1 MISLNRKSLYIVI
14 LIFLFLIIGLFFI
27 FKDEKKKSS
36 DKLKATII
44 NYSDAKLT
52 VQDNENIIYTFKMDE
67 LEAKVGDSIAIKYAG
82 VLDKNNEFQNVEVMN
97 YEILA
102 TSESEDGIPSGWLDE
117 GIFSDYYKLAY
128 EKLKKMDLD
137 EKIGQLF
144 LVRLPDT
151 NVITD
156 LKKYKFGGYVLY
168 EKDFRN
174 KNETEVK
181 KMIKEL
187 QDNSDIPLLIAVDE
201 EGGKVVRVSSNSQLV
216 SSKFKSPSELY
227 ALGGFS
233 QIRED
238 TINKSKILNNL
249 GININLAP
257 VVDVS
262 TNPSNYMYGRT
273 LGENTELTSTY
284 AKTVISASKGYGVS
298 YTLKHFPGYG
308 NNADTHT
315 GSVVDSRTYEDI
327 KQNDL
332 PPFEAGIKEGAEAV
346 LVSHNTVSSI
356 DSSNPASLSPSVHN
370 LLRSNLNFSGV
381 IITDDLAMGA
391 TSSIDN
397 VAVKAILAGNDLI
410 ITTDYA
416 TDIANVKEAFTNG
429 NISEDLIDKLA
440 FRVIAWK
447 YYKGLMFDTQK

>member
-82 VLDKNNEFQNVEVMN
+82 ILDKNNEFQNVEVMN

-156 LKKYKFGGYVLY
+156 LKK
-168 EKDFRN
+168 
-174 KNETEVK
+174 
-181 KMIKEL
+181 
-187 QDNSDIPLLIAVDE
+187 
-201 EGGKVVRVSSNSQLV
+201 
-216 SSKFKSPSELY
+216 
-227 ALGGFS
+227 
-233 QIRED
+233 
-238 TINKSKILNNL
+238 
-249 GININLAP
+249 
-257 VVDVS
+257 
-262 TNPSNYMYGRT
+262 
-273 LGENTELTSTY
+273 
-284 AKTVISASKGYGVS
+284 
-298 YTLKHFPGYG
+298 
-308 NNADTHT
+308 
-315 GSVVDSRTYEDI
+315 
-327 KQNDL
+327 
-332 PPFEAGIKEGAEAV
+332 
-346 LVSHNTVSSI
+346 
-356 DSSNPASLSPSVHN
+356 
-370 LLRSNLNFSGV
+370 
-381 IITDDLAMGA
+381 
-391 TSSIDN
+391 
-397 VAVKAILAGNDLI
+397 
-410 ITTDYA
+410 
-416 TDIANVKEAFTNG
+416 
-429 NISEDLIDKLA
+429 
-440 FRVIAWK
+440 
-447 YYKGLMFDTQK
+447 